1 MPYCNDCGKEYLLG
15 VGTCPQCA
23 SGLPQVAGQKQ
34 VTPIPGSVRSAPTAR
49 RLIAGVIDLAIA
61 YGLLGYILF
70 LVARRFPMLRGV
82 LLLGGLAL
90 LLVPNPYLLL
100 KDAVGGKSIG
110 KLIAGLVAYND
121 QDRRATGVL
130 DSMIR
135 NWYLVIPAVGPT
147 VLALVIGMQILA
159 GQRSR
164 LGDAATHTSVITD
177 LEYQRLR

>member
-1 MPYCNDCGKEYLLG
+1 M
-15 VGTCPQCA
+15 
-23 SGLPQVAGQKQ
+23 
-34 VTPIPGSVRSAPTAR
+34 RSE
-49 RLIAGVIDLAIA
+49 V
-61 YGLLGYILF
+61 
-70 LVARRFPMLRGV
+70 
-82 LLLGGLAL
+82 
-90 LLVPNPYLLL
+90 
-100 KDAVGGKSIG
+100 KSIG

-121 QDRRATGVL
+121 QDRRATGML

-164 LGDAATHTSVITD
+164 LGDASTHTSVITD